1 MSATYRRRLKSWGET
16 LCIIGVFYM
25 FFKTGDTGG
34 TLVAGRGCSFILGK
48 LVTQFVVPLPTCSV
62 CDALKRRMCVRV
74 GWGWVVWVGY
84 AVCIVFVS
92 FLIVALLPRYHP

>member
-1 MSATYRRRLKSWGET
+1 
-16 LCIIGVFYM
+16 M

-48 LVTQFVVPLPTCSV
+48 LVTQLVVPLPTCSV
-62 CDALKRRMCVRV
+62 CDALERRTCVRV

-84 AVCIVFVS
+84 AVSIVF
-92 FLIVALLPRYHP
+92 FLF